1 MAAFRVTNTEPNANK
16 TFPRFEG
23 IVRTLHVLRVA
34 VSAGVMGACLA
45 CTGMLAAQED
55 PTELAKKTQ
64 NPVSDLVSLPF
75 QFNFNNGG
83 DLDDGTFFNL
93 NFQPVVPVKV
103 SPRWSLIVRTIIP
116 YLSFPGPPERVSG
129 LGDIQGQLYLTPAKS
144 GKIIWG
150 VGPVVSFPTATN
162 DLFATGS
169 WAAGPGFV
177 GLTMTGPWVIGALLN
192 QIWTF
197 ADDGSDPEVN
207 QLTFQPF
214 INYNFGQGWAL
225 AFAPLWTAN
234 WNAPDGEE
242 WTVPLGIGLSKT
254 TVFNKRPMTLGL
266 QYYHNVDR
274 PDGSYDNQLRFA
286 ISLLYPTA
294 PKPPVGGSR

>member
-1 MAAFRVTNTEPNANK
+1 MLFR
-16 TFPRFEG
+16 
-23 IVRTLHVLRVA
+23 
-34 VSAGVMGACLA
+34 S
-45 CTGMLAAQED
+45 
-55 PTELAKKTQ
+55 
-64 NPVSDLVSLPF
+64 
-75 QFNFNNGG
+75 
-83 DLDDGTFFNL
+83 
-93 NFQPVVPVKV
+93 
-103 SPRWSLIVRTIIP
+103 
-116 YLSFPGPPERVSG
+116 
-129 LGDIQGQLYLTPAKS
+129 
-144 GKIIWG
+144 
-150 VGPVVSFPTATN
+150 
-162 DLFATGS
+162 
-169 WAAGPGFV
+169 
-177 GLTMTGPWVIGALLN
+177 
-192 QIWTF
+192 
-197 ADDGSDPEVN
+197 
-207 QLTFQPF
+207 